1 MATPDA
7 VRDAPPEGPAPKQR
21 QTAGTYSGRLL
32 LRMPR
37 TLHEELAKA
46 SERDGV
52 SLNQFITG
60 VLESAVDWRNE
71 NAQALRLAQI
81 EGAEL
86 SELERSELMTLRA
99 ADVLAGARALGEE
112 PAGEEEQRRFW
123 RRRIS

>member
-7 VRDAPPEGPAPKQR
+7 VRDAPLEDPAPKQR
-21 QTAGTYSGRLL
+21 QKAGTYSGRLL

-60 VLESAVDWRNE
+60 VLASAVDWRNE
-71 NAQALRLAQI
+71 NAQTGDRRTTAGRPRGMAILLAANLVLVGLAAAAAI
-81 EGAEL
+81 GFLIAAWL
-86 SELERSELMTLRA
+86 S
-99 ADVLAGARALGEE
+99 
-112 PAGEEEQRRFW
+112 
-123 RRRIS
+123 

>member
-7 VRDAPPEGPAPKQR
+7 VRDAPPEGTSAPKQR
-21 QTAGTYSGRLL
+21 QKAGTYSGRLL

-60 VLESAVDWRNE
+60 VLAAAVDWRSAN
-71 NAQALRLAQI
+71 
-81 EGAEL
+81 
-86 SELERSELMTLRA
+86 
-99 ADVLAGARALGEE
+99 GE
-112 PAGEEEQRRFW
+112 PGESSG
-123 RRRIS
+123 RRRPRGMALLLAVNLVLVGLAAAAAIGFLIAAWLS